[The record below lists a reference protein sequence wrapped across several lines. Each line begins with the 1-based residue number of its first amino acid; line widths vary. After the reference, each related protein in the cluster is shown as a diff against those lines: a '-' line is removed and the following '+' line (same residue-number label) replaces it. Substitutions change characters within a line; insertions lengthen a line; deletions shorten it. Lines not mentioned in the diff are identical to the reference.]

1 MKKTLVSDLDMS
13 LFLLLYSTYKYS
25 IIELLDICN
34 GLLCSKEASM
44 KHPLRAL
51 LLLLSLCTLLAACA
65 DTATTSSTSTPTSPV
80 TLTVFAAASL
90 TESFTE
96 IGMQY
101 HKMHSNITV
110 KFNFAGSQTLETQMA
125 NGASADIFASADLAN
140 MQKASDA
147 GLVGNSQVFV
157 KNKLAVIIPASN
169 PGPISTLKDLAKK
182 GIKIDIGAVTVPAGK
197 YARQV
202 LDNMAKSPDYG
213 PSYKSA
219 VLKNIVSEEDN
230 VKAVVQKVQLGEVDA
245 GFVYL
250 TDVTAA
256 VSAKVKIIDIPDT
269 FNVIAQYPIAVV
281 KNSPHAAEAQTFIQY
296 ILSPDGQAILVKYH
310 FIGVNG

>member
-147 GLVGNSQVFV
+147 RLVGNSQVFV